1 MGGVDR
7 FAFPVTDGERC
18 EQVRIGGGVPTFIDA
33 VGDAAEQAL
42 LGLGGE
48 KTVEAAAEIR
58 GGDFLRVRG
67 ADRGDVAGIGHA
79 GLEERHLAV
88 ELHAFLLQGMVGNA
102 QFRAGSRGWSRLD
115 KRGCEW

>member
-7 FAFPVTDGERC
+7 LAFPIADAEVVG
-18 EQVRIGGGVPTFIDA
+18 QVGVGGRIPAFIDA

-48 KTVEAAAEIR
+48 ETVEAAAEFR
-58 GGDFLRVRG
+58 RGDFLGIGG

-88 ELHAFLLQGMVGNA
+88 ELHAFLLQAWGGMPSSGQA
-102 QFRAGSRGWSRLD
+102 RLTTP
-115 KRGCEW
+115 